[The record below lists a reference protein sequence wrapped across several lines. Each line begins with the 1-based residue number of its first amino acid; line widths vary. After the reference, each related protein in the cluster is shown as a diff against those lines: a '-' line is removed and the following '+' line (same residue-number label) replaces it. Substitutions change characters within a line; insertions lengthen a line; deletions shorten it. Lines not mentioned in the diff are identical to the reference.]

1 MILDLPIFSKSLAEC
16 QYHQYIILL
25 YTTDGPRSMLFK
37 MFTLVNEVNVFGL
50 HDVRIMKA
58 LTYWP
63 IISAEM
69 FISRQCRYSILRPLS
84 DDTGNKLILSHLR
97 YLSRVGSTNSYKQ
110 MKLMCWVGRCR
121 LDRLRPKKDR
131 KLFLKSGFETKAKDD
146 SGLYVRTTTA
156 GISLHWMNDIF
167 SGQTRR
173 TKKTWCMLKKW
184 YCLKWMVKHGKTMMV
199 KLI

>member
-97 YLSRVGSTNSYKQ
+97 YCHVLAAQ
-110 MKLMCWVGRCR
+110 
-121 LDRLRPKKDR
+121 
-131 KLFLKSGFETKAKDD
+131 
-146 SGLYVRTTTA
+146 TA
-156 GISLHWMNDIF
+156 INKWSWCVEWDVVDWIVWD
-167 SGQTRR
+167 Q
-173 TKKTWCMLKKW
+173 KKTENFF
-184 YCLKWMVKHGKTMMV
+184 
-199 KLI
+199 